1 MTGAVRL
8 TQSTTSPDEERAL
21 RLLREL
27 VLTPSSN
34 QDDKKE
40 IVEKVLRPLE
50 NKGFHCEM
58 LGESDSPALVASIGR
73 RGILF
78 SGHLDTVPLGEG
90 WTADQGEVRGP
101 VLFGR
106 GTADMKGGCAAMLLA
121 AEDLAE
127 RGAPISLAF
136 TTDEETKMKGAEFVM
151 VHDLVSEAPAVIVC
165 EPTSLGL
172 GAREKGLLQIR
183 LTASGKSAHAAMP
196 DRGINANH
204 RMLEALERLKDMMA
218 VPPNP
223 MESITLSI
231 GVLHGGNKVN
241 VIPDSCTAEIDIR
254 TPATVQPEQVFAMV
268 REKIAGMDLDVQLM
282 NQLAP
287 ILTPKDSMIVKLI
300 ERLRPRIGHI
310 DIAFATEMVKYRR
323 FNKNLLAIGPGDP
336 TQAHVSDEH
345 IDIRE
350 VSEAARLYCDI
361 CTTVS
366 K

>member
-1 MTGAVRL
+1 M
-8 TQSTTSPDEERAL
+8 DEGRAL

-34 QDDKKE
+34 QDDKKGIIE
-40 IVEKVLRPLE
+40 RVMRPLE
-50 NKGFHCEM
+50 SRGFRCES
-58 LGESDSPALVASIGR
+58 LGEPDSPALIASFGR
-73 RGILF
+73 KGVLF

-90 WTADQGEVRGP
+90 WTADQGEVRGSA
-101 VLFGR
+101 LYGR

-121 AEDLAE
+121 AECLAE
-127 RGAPISLAF
+127 RGTPISLAF

-151 VHDLVSEAPAVIVC
+151 VHELVREAPAVIVC

-183 LTASGKSAHAAMP
+183 LTTSGKSAHAAMP
-196 DRGINANH
+196 DRGVNANH
-204 RMLEALERLKDMMA
+204 RMLEALARLKDMAA

-231 GVLHGGNKVN
+231 GVLHGGSKVN

-254 TPATVQPEQVFAMV
+254 TPAAVQPEQAFAMV
-268 REKIAGMDLDVQLM
+268 RERMAGMDLDIQLM

-287 ILTPKDSMIVKLI
+287 ILTPKDSAIVGLI
-300 ERLRPRIGHI
+300 ERLRPGIESV
-310 DIAFATEMVKYRR
+310 DIAYATEMVKYRL
-323 FNKNLLAIGPGDP
+323 FNRNLLAIGPGDP
-336 TQAHVSDEH
+336 AQAHAADEH
-345 IDIRE
+345 VDIRE
-350 VSEAARLYCDI
+350 VSGAARLYGEI
-361 CTTVS
+361 CTAMG

>member
-1 MTGAVRL
+1 M
-8 TQSTTSPDEERAL
+8 TQSTTSLDEERAIK
-21 RLLREL
+21 LLREL

-40 IVEKVLRPLE
+40 IIEKVLRPLE
-50 NKGFHCEM
+50 NRGFHCET

-73 RGILF
+73 KGALF

-90 WTADQGEVRGP
+90 WTADQGEVRGST
-101 VLFGR
+101 LYGR

-127 RGAPISLAF
+127 RGTPISLAF

-151 VHDLVSEAPAVIVC
+151 VHELVLEAPAVIVC
-165 EPTSLGL
+165 EPTSLGM
-172 GAREKGLLQIR
+172 GVREKGLLQIR

-204 RMLEALERLKDMMA
+204 RMLEALDRLKDMMA
-218 VPPNP
+218 APSNP

-254 TPATVQPEQVFAMV
+254 TPATVQPEQAFAMV
-268 REKIAGMDLDVQLM
+268 RERIAGMDLDIQLM

-287 ILTPKDSMIVKLI
+287 ILTPKDSMIVELI
-300 ERLRPRIGHI
+300 ERLRPRIESV
-310 DIAFATEMVKYRR
+310 DIAYATEMVKYSR

-336 TQAHVSDEH
+336 TQAHVADEH
-345 IDIRE
+345 VDIRE
-350 VSEAARLYCDI
+350 VSEAARLYRDI
-361 CTTVS
+361 CTTMR

>member
-1 MTGAVRL
+1 M
-8 TQSTTSPDEERAL
+8 TQSAVSMDEERAL
-21 RLLREL
+21 KLLRDL

-40 IVEKVLRPLE
+40 IIERVLRPLE
-50 NKGFHCEM
+50 SRGFHCET

-73 RGILF
+73 GGVLF

-90 WTADQGEVRGP
+90 WTADQGEMRGSI
-101 VLFGR
+101 LYGR

-121 AEDLAE
+121 AEYLAE
-127 RGAPISLAF
+127 HGTPITLAF

-151 VHDLVSEAPAVIVC
+151 VHELVSETPAVIVC
-165 EPTSLGL
+165 EPTLL
-172 GAREKGLLQIR
+172 AIGAREKGLLQIR
-183 LTASGKSAHAAMP
+183 LTARGKSAHAAMP

-204 RMLEALERLKDMMA
+204 RMLEALERLKDMTA
-218 VPPNP
+218 VPSNP

-254 TPATVQPEQVFAMV
+254 TPATVQPEQAFAMV
-268 REKIAGMDLDVQLM
+268 RERMAGMDLDIQLT

-287 ILTPKDSMIVKLI
+287 ILTPKDSVIVELI
-300 ERLRPRIGHI
+300 ERLRPRIKSI
-310 DIAFATEMVKYRR
+310 DIAYATEMVKYKR

-336 TQAHVSDEH
+336 TQAHVADEH
-345 IDIRE
+345 VDIRE
-350 VSEAARLYCDI
+350 VSGAARLYSEI
-361 CTTVS
+361 CTAMS